1 MAPRPGAQFPNIFSF
16 GFPMLP
22 VVALVGR
29 PNVGKSTLFNRL
41 TRSRDALVADFPG
54 LTRDRQYGQGRIGP
68 CPYIVVD
75 TGGFEPVKSEGIV
88 REMAGQAEAAIA
100 EADVVIFVCDAR
112 SGLTPH
118 DERIARRLRVAGRPV
133 WLAVNKCEGL
143 AGEHVAEFHELGLGE
158 PWRISAT
165 HGHGVAA
172 LMNKVLDDF
181 VEQTREDE
189 DEAESSPD
197 APKRIKICLAGRPN
211 VGKSTLAN
219 ALLGEERMIAFDMP
233 GTTRDAIK
241 ADFELDGQPFR
252 LIDTAGL
259 RRKGKVFEAIE
270 KFSVIKTLQAI
281 EECNVCILV
290 LDALEGISANDA
302 HIAGYAM
309 EAGRAL
315 VVAVNKWDG
324 IDSYRRGLVDLD
336 IERKFHFL
344 RWARFIHISA
354 LKRNGLNHLMK
365 AVRDAHAASFAKLS
379 TPKLTRTLLEAVQ
392 QQQPP
397 RSGRIRPKL
406 RYAHQGGMNPPVIVI
421 HGNSLQAVSD
431 SYKRYLEGVFR
442 EAFNLAGTPLRV
454 ELKSNRNPY
463 VEEGGRK

>member
-1 MAPRPGAQFPNIFSF
+1 
-16 GFPMLP
+16 MLP

-41 TRSRDALVADFPG
+41 TRSRDAIVADFPG
-54 LTRDRQYGQGRIGP
+54 LTRDRQYGQGRVGP
-68 CPYIVVD
+68 RPYIVVD

-88 REMAGQAEAAIA
+88 REMADQAEAAIA
-100 EADVVIFVCDAR
+100 EADVVIFVTDAR
-112 SGLTPH
+112 AGLTPH
-118 DERIARRLRVAGRPV
+118 DERIMQRLRTCQRPV
-133 WLAVNKCEGL
+133 YLAVNKCEGL
-143 AGEHVAEFHELGLGE
+143 AAEHAAEFYELGLGE
-158 PWRISAT
+158 PIRISAT
-165 HGHGVAA
+165 HGHGVLP
-172 LMNKVLDDF
+172 LMQRVLGELPEEF
-181 VEQTREDE
+181 NRPEQEE
-189 DEAESSPD
+189 KESPD
-197 APKRIKICLAGRPN
+197 APKRIKVCLAGRPN

-219 ALLGEERMIAFDMP
+219 ALLGEDRLIAYDMP

-241 ADFELDGQPFR
+241 VDFEADGIPFR

-259 RRKGKVFEAIE
+259 RRKGRVFEAVE
-270 KFSVIKTLQAI
+270 KFSVVKTLQAI
-281 EECNVCILV
+281 EDCNVCILV
-290 LDALEGISANDA
+290 LDATEGIAASDA
-302 HIAGYAM
+302 QIAGYAL

-324 IDSYRRGLVDLD
+324 VDGYKRSMVDLD

-365 AVRDAHAASFAKLS
+365 AVKDAHAASFAKLS
-379 TPKLTRTLLEAVQ
+379 TPRLTRVMMAAVE

-397 RSGRIRPKL
+397 RVGRTRPKL

-421 HGNSLQAVSD
+421 HGNSLDAVSD

-442 EAFNLAGTPLRV
+442 DAFNLAGTPLRV
-454 ELKSNRNPY
+454 ELKTNRNPY
-463 VEEGGRK
+463 AEDEKKK

>member
-1 MAPRPGAQFPNIFSF
+1 
-16 GFPMLP
+16 MLP

-41 TRSRDALVADFPG
+41 TRSRDAIVADMPG
-54 LTRDRQYGQGRIGP
+54 ITRDRQYGQGRVGP
-68 CPYIVVD
+68 RPYIVVD

-88 REMAGQAEAAIA
+88 REMADQAEAAIA
-100 EADVVIFVCDAR
+100 EADVVLFVCDAR

-118 DERIARRLRVAGRPV
+118 DERIARRLRVAGRPFYLV
-133 WLAVNKCEGL
+133 INKAEGL
-143 AGEHVAEFHELGLGE
+143 TADHVAEFHELGMGE
-158 PWRISAT
+158 PVRISAT
-165 HGHGVAA
+165 HGNGVAA
-172 LMNKVLDDF
+172 LMEKVLSDLPA
-181 VEQTREDE
+181 DE
-189 DEAESSPD
+189 EEPEEADPN
-197 APKRIKICLAGRPN
+197 APKRIKVCLAGRPN

-259 RRKGKVFEAIE
+259 RRKGKVFEAVE

-290 LDALEGISANDA
+290 LDATEGISTHDA

-309 EAGRAL
+309 ESGRAL
-315 VVAVNKWDG
+315 VVAINKWDG
-324 IDSYRRGLVDLD
+324 VDGYKRSLVDTD

-354 LKRNGLNHLMK
+354 LKRNGLNHLMA
-365 AVRDAHAASFAKLS
+365 AVRDAHKASFAKLS
-379 TPKLTRTLLEAVQ
+379 TPRLTRTLLAAVE
-392 QQQPP
+392 QQQPA
-397 RSGRIRPKL
+397 RVGRIRPKM

-442 EAFNLAGTPLRV
+442 QTFDLAGTPLRV
-454 ELKSNRNPY
+454 ELKTNKNPY
-463 VEEGGRK
+463 AEAEGKK

>member
-1 MAPRPGAQFPNIFSF
+1 
-16 GFPMLP
+16 MLP

-41 TRSRDALVADFPG
+41 TRSRDAIVADFPG

-68 CPYIVVD
+68 RPYIVID

-88 REMAGQAEAAIA
+88 REMADQAEAAIA
-100 EADVVIFVCDAR
+100 EADIVLFVCDAR

-118 DERIARRLRVAGRPV
+118 DERIARRLRVANRPTYLV
-133 WLAVNKCEGL
+133 INKSEGL
-143 AGEHVAEFHELGLGE
+143 TADHITEFYELGMGE
-158 PWRISAT
+158 PVRVSAT
-165 HGHGVAA
+165 HGNGVAA
-172 LMNKVLDDF
+172 LMNQVLSDIPEE
-181 VEQTREDE
+181 VEEE
-189 DEAESSPD
+189 EEENPD

-219 ALLGEERMIAFDMP
+219 ALLGEDRLIAYDMP

-241 ADFELDGQPFR
+241 VDFEADGQPFR

-259 RRKGKVFEAIE
+259 RRKGKVFEAVE
-270 KFSVIKTLQAI
+270 KFSVVKTLQAI

-290 LDALEGISANDA
+290 LDALEGISTHDA

-309 EAGRAL
+309 ESGRAL

-324 IDSYRRGLVDLD
+324 VDSYQRSMVDID

-354 LKRNGLNHLMK
+354 LKKNGLNHLMK
-365 AVRDAHAASFAKLS
+365 AVRDAHKASFAKLP
-379 TPKLTRTLLEAVQ
+379 TPKLTRTLLAAVE
-392 QQQPP
+392 QQQPA
-397 RSGRIRPKL
+397 RSGRIRPKM

-442 EAFNLAGTPLRV
+442 DTFDLAGTPLRV
-454 ELKSNRNPY
+454 ELKTSRNPY
-463 VEEGGRK
+463 ADQEGGKGK

>member
-1 MAPRPGAQFPNIFSF
+1 
-16 GFPMLP
+16 MLP

-41 TRSRDALVADFPG
+41 TRSRDAIVADFPG

-88 REMAGQAEAAIA
+88 REMADQAEAAIA
-100 EADVVIFVCDAR
+100 EADVIVFVCDAR

-118 DERIARRLRVAGRPV
+118 DERIARRLRTAGRPV

-143 AGEHVAEFHELGLGE
+143 AGEHVAEFHELGMGE
-158 PWRISAT
+158 PRRVSAT

-172 LMNKVLDDF
+172 LMNEVLADF
-181 VEQTREDE
+181 VREDE
-189 DEAESSPD
+189 LSEESEADDPD
-197 APKRIKICLAGRPN
+197 APKRIKVCLAGRPN

-219 ALLGEERMIAFDMP
+219 ALLGEDRMIAFDMP

-241 ADFELDGQPFR
+241 VDFEADGQPFR

-290 LDALEGISANDA
+290 LDAKEGISTSDA

-309 EAGRAL
+309 QAGRAL

-324 IDSYRRGLVDLD
+324 LDSYQRSMVDTD

-354 LKRNGLNHLMK
+354 LKKNGLNHLMQ

-392 QQQPP
+392 QQQPA
-397 RSGRIRPKL
+397 RSGRTRPKL
-406 RYAHQGGMNPPVIVI
+406 RYAHQGGMNPPVNVI

-442 EAFNLAGTPLRV
+442 QTFNLAGTPLRV
-454 ELKSNRNPY
+454 EFKTNRNPY
-463 VEEGGRK
+463 AEEDSGKSR

>member
-1 MAPRPGAQFPNIFSF
+1 
-16 GFPMLP
+16 MLP
-22 VVALVGR
+22 VVAIVGR

-41 TRSRDALVADFPG
+41 TKSRDAIVADFPG
-54 LTRDRQYGQGRIGP
+54 LTRDRQYGQGRVGSR
-68 CPYIVVD
+68 PYIVID
-75 TGGFEPVKSEGIV
+75 TGGFEPVRSEGIV
-88 REMAGQAEAAIA
+88 REMADQAEVAIA
-100 EADVVIFVCDAR
+100 EADIVLFICDAR

-118 DERIARRLRVAGRPV
+118 DERIARRLRVANRPTYLV
-133 WLAVNKCEGL
+133 VNKSEGFSY
-143 AGEHVAEFHELGLGE
+143 EHAAEFYELGMGE
-158 PWRISAT
+158 PMCVSAT
-165 HGHGVAA
+165 HGNGVAA
-172 LMNKVLDDF
+172 LMQKVLGELPASF
-181 VEQTREDE
+181 DE
-189 DEAESSPD
+189 SDEEEEISPD
-197 APKRIKICLAGRPN
+197 APKRIKVCLAGRPN

-219 ALLGEERMIAFDMP
+219 ALIGEERLIAYDMP

-241 ADFELDGQPFR
+241 IDFESNGIPFR

-270 KFSVIKTLQAI
+270 KFSVVKTLQAI

-290 LDALEGISANDA
+290 LDAIEGISTSDA
-302 HIAGYAM
+302 HIAGFAL

-324 IDSYRRGLVDLD
+324 VDSYKRSMVDID

-344 RWARFIHISA
+344 RWARFIHVSA
-354 LKRNGLNHLMK
+354 LKKNGLHHLMR
-365 AVRDAHAASFAKLS
+365 AVKDAHAASFAKLS
-379 TPKLTRTLLEAVQ
+379 TPKLTRTLLAAVE

-397 RSGRIRPKL
+397 RNGRIRPKL

-442 EAFNLAGTPLRV
+442 DTFNLAGTPLRL
-454 ELKSNRNPY
+454 ELKTNKNPY
-463 VEEGGRK
+463 AQETKS

>member
-1 MAPRPGAQFPNIFSF
+1 
-16 GFPMLP
+16 MLP

-88 REMAGQAEAAIA
+88 REMADQAEAAIA

-112 SGLTPH
+112 SGLTPQ
-118 DERIARRLRVAGRPV
+118 DERIARRLRTAERTV

-143 AGEHVAEFHELGLGE
+143 ADEHVVEFHELGMGE

-172 LMNKVLDDF
+172 LMNKVLAPF
-181 VEQTREDE
+181 VEETKAEEEEPADE
-189 DEAESSPD
+189 N

-324 IDSYRRGLVDLD
+324 IDSYKRGLVDLD

-354 LKRNGLNHLMK
+354 LKRNGLNHLMR
-365 AVRDAHAASFAKLS
+365 AVDEAHAAAYAKIP
-379 TPKLTRTLLEAVQ
+379 TPKLTRALLEAVQ
-392 QQQPP
+392 RQQPP
-397 RSGRIRPKL
+397 RARGGRPKP
-406 RYAHQGGMNPPVIVI
+406 RYAHQGGSNPPVIVV
-421 HGNSLQAVSD
+421 HGNALED
-431 SYKRYLEGVFR
+431 IGESYRRYLEAFFR
-442 EAFNLAGTPLRV
+442 EKFNLAGTPLRI
-454 ELKSNRNPY
+454 EFRTKENPY
-463 VEEGGRK
+463 VKEEKN

>member
-1 MAPRPGAQFPNIFSF
+1 
-16 GFPMLP
+16 MLP

-41 TRSRDALVADFPG
+41 TRSRDAIVADMPG
-54 LTRDRQYGQGRIGP
+54 ITRDRQYGQGRVGP
-68 CPYIVVD
+68 RPYIVVD

-88 REMAGQAEAAIA
+88 REMADQAEAAIA
-100 EADVVIFVCDAR
+100 EADVVLFVCDAR

-118 DERIARRLRVAGRPV
+118 DERIARRLRVAGRSFYLV
-133 WLAVNKCEGL
+133 INKAEGL
-143 AGEHVAEFHELGLGE
+143 TADHVAEFHELGMGE
-158 PWRISAT
+158 PVRISAT
-165 HGHGVAA
+165 HGNGVAA
-172 LMNKVLDDF
+172 LMEKVLSDLPA
-181 VEQTREDE
+181 DE
-189 DEAESSPD
+189 EEPEEVDPN
-197 APKRIKICLAGRPN
+197 APKRIKVCLAGRPN

-259 RRKGKVFEAIE
+259 RRKGKVFEAVE

-290 LDALEGISANDA
+290 LDATEGISTHDA

-309 EAGRAL
+309 ESGRAL
-315 VVAVNKWDG
+315 VVAINKWDG
-324 IDSYRRGLVDLD
+324 VDGYKRSLVDTD

-354 LKRNGLNHLMK
+354 LKRNGLNHLMA
-365 AVRDAHAASFAKLS
+365 AVRDAHKASFAKLS
-379 TPKLTRTLLEAVQ
+379 TPRLTRTLLAAVE
-392 QQQPP
+392 QQQPA
-397 RSGRIRPKL
+397 RVGRIRPKM

-442 EAFNLAGTPLRV
+442 QTFDLAGTPLRV
-454 ELKSNRNPY
+454 ELKTNKNPY
-463 VEEGGRK
+463 AEAEGKK

>member
-1 MAPRPGAQFPNIFSF
+1 
-16 GFPMLP
+16 MLP

-88 REMAGQAEAAIA
+88 REMADQAEAAIA

-112 SGLTPH
+112 SGLTPQ
-118 DERIARRLRVAGRPV
+118 DERIARRLRTAERAV

-143 AGEHVAEFHELGLGE
+143 ADEHVVEFHELGMGE

-165 HGHGVAA
+165 LGHGVAA
-172 LMNKVLDDF
+172 LMNKVLAPF
-181 VEQTREDE
+181 VEETKAEEEEPADE
-189 DEAESSPD
+189 N

-324 IDSYRRGLVDLD
+324 IDSYKRGLVDLD

-392 QQQPP
+392 QQQPA
-397 RSGRIRPKL
+397 RSGRTRPKL

-442 EAFNLAGTPLRV
+442 DAFNLAGTPLRV

-463 VEEGGRK
+463 VEAAKK

>member
-1 MAPRPGAQFPNIFSF
+1 
-16 GFPMLP
+16 MLP

-41 TRSRDALVADFPG
+41 TRSRDAIVADFPG
-54 LTRDRQYGQGRIGP
+54 LTRDRQYGQGRVGP
-68 CPYIVVD
+68 RPYIVVD

-88 REMAGQAEAAIA
+88 REMAGQAESAIA
-100 EADVVIFVCDAR
+100 EADVVLFVCDAR

-118 DERIARRLRVAGRPV
+118 DERIARRLRIANRPTYLV
-133 WLAVNKCEGL
+133 VNKSEGL
-143 AGEHVAEFHELGLGE
+143 DVSHVVEFHELGLGD
-158 PWRISAT
+158 PIRVSAT

-172 LMNKVLDDF
+172 LMDRVLADF
-181 VEQTREDE
+181 PETE
-189 DEAESSPD
+189 DEAEEQDPD
-197 APKRIKICLAGRPN
+197 APKRIKVAFAGRPN
-211 VGKSTLAN
+211 VGKSTLVN
-219 ALLGEERMIAFDMP
+219 ALIGEDRLIAYDMP

-241 ADFELDGQPFR
+241 VDFELDGQPFR

-259 RRKGKVFEAIE
+259 RKKGKVFEAIE
-270 KFSVIKTLQAI
+270 KFSGVKTLQAI
-281 EECNVCILV
+281 EQCNVCILV
-290 LDALEGISANDA
+290 LDAIDGISANDA

-309 EAGRAL
+309 ESGRAL

-324 IDSYRRGLVDLD
+324 VDSYKRTLVDTD

-354 LKRNGLNHLMK
+354 LKRNGLNHLMR
-365 AVRDAHAASFAKLS
+365 AVREAHAASFSKLS
-379 TPKLTRTLLEAVQ
+379 PPKLTRTLLEAVA

-397 RSGRIRPKL
+397 RDGRIRPKM

-431 SYKRYLEGVFR
+431 SYKRYLEGFFR
-442 EAFNLAGTPLRV
+442 ERFNLSGTPLRV
-454 ELKSNRNPY
+454 ELKTSRNPY
-463 VEEGGRK
+463 IEQDKK

>member
-1 MAPRPGAQFPNIFSF
+1 
-16 GFPMLP
+16 MLP

-41 TRSRDALVADFPG
+41 TRSRDAIVADFPG
-54 LTRDRQYGQGRIGP
+54 LTRDRQYGQGRVGP
-68 CPYIVVD
+68 RPYIVID

-88 REMAGQAEAAIA
+88 REMADQAEAAIA
-100 EADVVIFVCDAR
+100 EADVVIFVTDAR

-118 DERIARRLRVAGRPV
+118 DERIMQRLRTCERPIYLV
-133 WLAVNKCEGL
+133 VNKCEGL
-143 AGEHVAEFHELGLGE
+143 AVEHAAEFYELGLGE
-158 PWRISAT
+158 PMRISAT

-172 LMNKVLDDF
+172 LMNKVLSELPETF
-181 VEQTREDE
+181 DE
-189 DEAESSPD
+189 PEEEENPD
-197 APKRIKICLAGRPN
+197 TPKRIKVCLAGRPN

-219 ALLGEERMIAFDMP
+219 ALLGEERLIAYDMP

-241 ADFELDGQPFR
+241 VDFELDGVPFR

-259 RRKGKVFEAIE
+259 RRKGRVFEAIE
-270 KFSVIKTLQAI
+270 KFSVVKTLQAI
-281 EECNVCILV
+281 EDCNVCILV
-290 LDALEGISANDA
+290 LDATEGIAASDA
-302 HIAGYAM
+302 QIAGYAL

-324 IDSYRRGLVDLD
+324 VDSYKRSMVDLD

-365 AVRDAHAASFAKLS
+365 AVKDAHAASFAKLS
-379 TPKLTRTLLEAVQ
+379 TPRLTRVMMAAVE

-397 RSGRIRPKL
+397 RVGRTRPKL

-421 HGNSLQAVSD
+421 HGNSLEAVSD

-454 ELKSNRNPY
+454 ELKTNRNPY
-463 VEEGGRK
+463 AEDDKKK

>member
-1 MAPRPGAQFPNIFSF
+1 
-16 GFPMLP
+16 MLP

-41 TRSRDALVADFPG
+41 TRSRDAIVADFPG
-54 LTRDRQYGQGRIGP
+54 LTRDRQYGQGRVGP
-68 CPYIVVD
+68 RPYIVVD

-88 REMAGQAEAAIA
+88 REMAGQAESAIA
-100 EADVVIFVCDAR
+100 EADVVLFVCDAR

-118 DERIARRLRVAGRPV
+118 DERIARRLRIANRPTYLV
-133 WLAVNKCEGL
+133 VNKSEGL
-143 AGEHVAEFHELGLGE
+143 DVSHVVEFHELGLGD
-158 PWRISAT
+158 PIRVSAT

-172 LMNKVLDDF
+172 LMDRVLADF
-181 VEQTREDE
+181 PENE
-189 DEAESSPD
+189 DEAEEQDPD
-197 APKRIKICLAGRPN
+197 APKRIKVAFAGRPN
-211 VGKSTLAN
+211 VGKSTLVN
-219 ALLGEERMIAFDMP
+219 ALIGEDRLIAYDMP

-241 ADFELDGQPFR
+241 VDFELDGQPFR

-259 RRKGKVFEAIE
+259 RKKGKVFEAIE
-270 KFSVIKTLQAI
+270 KFSVVKTLQAI
-281 EECNVCILV
+281 EQCNVCILV
-290 LDALEGISANDA
+290 LDAIDGISANDA

-309 EAGRAL
+309 ESGRAL

-324 IDSYRRGLVDLD
+324 VDSYKRTLVDTD

-354 LKRNGLNHLMK
+354 LKRNGLNHLMR
-365 AVRDAHAASFAKLS
+365 AVREAHAASFSKLS
-379 TPKLTRTLLEAVQ
+379 TPKLTRTLLEAVA

-397 RSGRIRPKL
+397 RDGRIRPKM

-431 SYKRYLEGVFR
+431 SYKRYLEGFFR
-442 EAFNLAGTPLRV
+442 ERFNLSGTPLRV
-454 ELKSNRNPY
+454 ELKTSRNPY
-463 VEEGGRK
+463 IEQDKK

>member
-1 MAPRPGAQFPNIFSF
+1 
-16 GFPMLP
+16 MLP

-41 TRSRDALVADFPG
+41 TRSRDAIVADFPG
-54 LTRDRQYGQGRIGP
+54 LTRDRQYGQGRVGP
-68 CPYIVVD
+68 RPYIVID

-88 REMAGQAEAAIA
+88 REMADQAEAAIA
-100 EADVVIFVCDAR
+100 EADVVLFICDAR

-118 DERIARRLRVAGRPV
+118 DERIARRLRIANRPTYLV
-133 WLAVNKCEGL
+133 INKSEGL
-143 AGEHVAEFHELGLGE
+143 TSDHVTEFHELGMGE
-158 PWRISAT
+158 PIRVSAT
-165 HGHGVAA
+165 HGNGVAA
-172 LMNKVLDDF
+172 LMNAVLADLP
-181 VEQTREDE
+181 EDQE
-189 DEAESSPD
+189 PEEEENPD
-197 APKRIKICLAGRPN
+197 APKRIKVCLAGRPN

-219 ALLGEERMIAFDMP
+219 ALLGEDRLIAYDMP

-241 ADFELDGQPFR
+241 VDFELDGQPFR

-259 RRKGKVFEAIE
+259 RRKGKVFEAVE
-270 KFSVIKTLQAI
+270 KFSVVKTLQAI

-290 LDALEGISANDA
+290 LDALEGISTHDA

-324 IDSYRRGLVDLD
+324 LDSYKRTMVDTD

-354 LKRNGLNHLMK
+354 LKKNGLNHLMK
-365 AVRDAHAASFAKLS
+365 AVRDAHKASFAKLS
-379 TPKLTRTLLEAVQ
+379 TPKLTRTLLAAVE
-392 QQQPP
+392 QQQPA
-397 RSGRIRPKL
+397 RSGRTRPKM

-442 EAFNLAGTPLRV
+442 ETFDLAGTPLRV
-454 ELKSNRNPY
+454 ELKTSRNPY
-463 VEEGGRK
+463 ATEDGKKGK

>member
-1 MAPRPGAQFPNIFSF
+1 
-16 GFPMLP
+16 MLP

-41 TRSRDALVADFPG
+41 TRSRDAIVADFPG
-54 LTRDRQYGQGRIGP
+54 LTRDRQYGQGRVGP
-68 CPYIVVD
+68 RPYIVID

-88 REMAGQAEAAIA
+88 REMADQAEAAIA
-100 EADVVIFVCDAR
+100 EADIVLFICDAR

-118 DERIARRLRVAGRPV
+118 DERIARRLRIANRPTYLV
-133 WLAVNKCEGL
+133 INKSEGL
-143 AGEHVAEFHELGLGE
+143 TADHVSEFHELGMGE
-158 PWRISAT
+158 PIRVSAT
-165 HGHGVAA
+165 HGNGVAA
-172 LMNKVLDDF
+172 LMNAVLADIPEDD
-181 VEQTREDE
+181 EPEE
-189 DEAESSPD
+189 EENPD
-197 APKRIKICLAGRPN
+197 APKRIKVCLAGRPN

-219 ALLGEERMIAFDMP
+219 ALLGEDRLIAYDMP

-241 ADFELDGQPFR
+241 VDFEADGQPFR

-259 RRKGKVFEAIE
+259 RRKGKVFEAVE
-270 KFSVIKTLQAI
+270 KFSVVKTLQAI

-290 LDALEGISANDA
+290 LDAVDGISTHDA

-324 IDSYRRGLVDLD
+324 LDSYKRTMVDTDL
-336 IERKFHFL
+336 ERKFHFL

-354 LKRNGLNHLMK
+354 LKKNGLNHLMK

-379 TPKLTRTLLEAVQ
+379 TPKLTRTLLAAVE
-392 QQQPP
+392 QQQPA
-397 RSGRIRPKL
+397 RSGKIRPKM

-442 EAFNLAGTPLRV
+442 ETFDLAGTPLRV
-454 ELKSNRNPY
+454 EFKTSRNPY
-463 VEEGGRK
+463 AEAEGKKK